1 MKNLKLKVIIKYLK
15 PYKKEF
21 LYGGIALLVVNI
33 LSVLIPLEVKNIID
47 QLKDGFSSSFVIKK
61 SLWLMFLATCMGL
74 IRLLSRQIVFGIGR
88 KVEVNL
94 RQKLFDHLLIQDP
107 DWIQKKGSG
116 DIISRA
122 TSDVENIRRLLGFT
136 VLSLCNIVLA
146 YSLTIPS
153 MLSINRTLTI
163 AALMIFPLILLIVSL
178 FGGRMV
184 NQRKLQQESLSKLSD
199 LIQEDLSGISAIKI
213 YAQEEVEIKEFDNYN
228 NLYRNSAIKLARTA
242 STLFPLLQGIS
253 SISLLVLL
261 GLGTSQLESGFITIG
276 GLVALILFVERL
288 VFPTALLGFT
298 LNTFQL
304 GQVSLDRVEEIFE
317 NTPKIVDKKQVKVL
331 KKKVNGFITIGGLV
345 ALILFVERLVFPTA
359 LLGFTLN
366 TFQLGQVSLDR
377 VEEIFQNNPKIV
389 DNPKAKFIKK
399 KVTGLIEAKGL
410 KIKYEGSNFNSLNG
424 LNFKIKP
431 GELIAIVGPVGC
443 GKTTLAK
450 SLGRTIEIPDGQLY
464 LDNTDIKSIK
474 LRDLRKHIAI
484 VPQEAFLFTSTIS
497 DNLKFGEPKATR
509 NKVKTSA
516 KKAGLLDD
524 INSFPDGF
532 KTIVGER
539 GITLSGGQRQRTAL
553 GRALLVDASVVVLDD
568 ALASVDNKTAAIIIE
583 EMRENKTKTILMI
596 SHQLSVAATCD
607 RVLVMDKG
615 EIVQEG
621 THRDLI
627 ATKGLYKKLWEREI
641 ATNQIVS

>member
-1 MKNLKLKVIIKYLK
+1 MKNLKLKVIFKYIK

-33 LSVLIPLEVKNIID
+33 LNVLIPLEVKNIID
-47 QLKDGFSSSFVIKK
+47 QLKDGFSSNFVISK

-74 IRLLSRQIVFGIGR
+74 IRLFSRQIVFGIGR

-94 RQKLFDHLLIQDP
+94 RQKLFDHLLVQDP

-153 MLSINRTLTI
+153 MLSINKTLTV
-163 AALMIFPLILLIVSL
+163 ASLMIFPMILVIVSL
-178 FGGRMV
+178 FGGKMV
-184 NQRKLQQESLSKLSD
+184 SQRKIQQESLSKLSD

-213 YAQEEVEIKEFDNYN
+213 YGQEESEKKEFN
-228 NLYRNSAIKLARTA
+228 NFNKVYRNSAIKLARTA

-253 SISLLVLL
+253 SISLLILL
-261 GLGTSQLESGFITIG
+261 GLGTSQLE
-276 GLVALILFVERL
+276 
-288 VFPTALLGFT
+288 
-298 LNTFQL
+298 
-304 GQVSLDRVEEIFE
+304 
-317 NTPKIVDKKQVKVL
+317 K
-331 KKKVNGFITIGGLV
+331 GFITIGGLV

-377 VEEIFQNNPKIV
+377 VEEIFQNSPNIV
-389 DNPKAKFIKK
+389 DKPKTKFIKK
-399 KVTGLIEAKGL
+399 KIKGFIEAKNL
-410 KIKYEGSNFNSLNG
+410 KIRYKGAKFNSLNR
-424 LNFKIKP
+424 LNFKIYP

-450 SLGRTIEIPDGQLY
+450 SLGRTIEIPDGQLFF
-464 LDNTDIKSIK
+464 DKIDIKNIK
-474 LRDLRKHIAI
+474 LSDLRKHVAI

-497 DNLKFGEPKATR
+497 ENLKFGDPKASKNT
-509 NKVKTSA
+509 VKKSA
-516 KKAGLLDD
+516 VNAGLIDD
-524 INSFPDGF
+524 INSFPKGF

-568 ALASVDNKTAAIIIE
+568 ALASVDNKTASKIIE
-583 EMRENKTKTILMI
+583 EMRGNKSKTILMI

-621 THRDLI
+621 IHKNLI
-627 ATKGLYKKLWEREI
+627 KTNGLYKKLWEREI
-641 ATNQIVS
+641 ATNKIVS

>member
-1 MKNLKLKVIIKYLK
+1 MKNLNLKVFIKYIK

-21 LYGGIALLVVNI
+21 LYGGFALLAVNI
-33 LSVLIPLEVKNIID
+33 LSVLIPLEVRNIID
-47 QLKDGFSSSFVIKK
+47 QLKDGFSSNYVISK

-94 RQKLFDHLLIQDP
+94 RQRLFDHLLIQDP

-153 MLSINRTLTI
+153 MLSINRTLTV
-163 AALMIFPLILLIVSL
+163 AALMIFPMILIIVSL

-184 NQRKLQQESLSKLSD
+184 SQRKVQQESLSKLSD

-213 YAQEEVEIKEFDNYN
+213 YGQENAEKREFNYFN
-228 NLYRNSAIKLARTA
+228 KIYRNSAIKLARTA
-242 STLFPLLQGIS
+242 STLFPLLQGVS
-253 SISLLVLL
+253 SISLLILL
-261 GLGTSQLESGFITIG
+261 GLGTYQLE
-276 GLVALILFVERL
+276 
-288 VFPTALLGFT
+288 
-298 LNTFQL
+298 
-304 GQVSLDRVEEIFE
+304 
-317 NTPKIVDKKQVKVL
+317 
-331 KKKVNGFITIGGLV
+331 NGFITIGGLV

-377 VEEIFQNNPKIV
+377 VDEIFKNTPKIF
-389 DNPKAKFIKK
+389 DKSKAKTLKK
-399 KVTGLIEAKGL
+399 RANGLIEAKNL
-410 KIKYEGSNFNSLNG
+410 KIRYEGSKFNSLNG
-424 LNFKIKP
+424 LNFIIQP

-464 LDNTDIKSIK
+464 LDNVDIKNIK
-474 LRDLRKHIAI
+474 LSALRKNIAI

-497 DNLKFGEPKATR
+497 DNLKFGEPKASR
-509 NKVKTSA
+509 KIVRESA
-516 KKAGLLDD
+516 SNAGLIED
-524 INSFPDGF
+524 INSFPQGF

-568 ALASVDNKTAAIIIE
+568 ALASVDNKTATIIIDE
-583 EMRENKTKTILMI
+583 IRENKNKTILMI
-596 SHQLSVAATCD
+596 SHQLSVAASCD

-621 THRDLI
+621 THKYLL
-627 ATKGLYKKLWEREI
+627 TKKGLYKKLWDREI
-641 ATNQIVS
+641 ATNKIKS

>member
-1 MKNLKLKVIIKYLK
+1 MKNLKLKVIFKYLK

-47 QLKDGFSSSFVIKK
+47 QLKDGFSSSFVISK
-61 SLWLMFLATCMGL
+61 SLLLMFLATCMGL
-74 IRLLSRQIVFGIGR
+74 IRLFSRQIVFGIGR

-153 MLSINRTLTI
+153 MLSINKTLTV
-163 AALMIFPLILLIVSL
+163 AALMIFPMILLIVSL

-184 NQRKLQQESLSKLSD
+184 SQRKIQQESLSKLSD

-213 YAQEEVEIKEFDNYN
+213 YAQEEAEKKEFN
-228 NLYRNSAIKLARTA
+228 NFNKVYRNSAIKLARTA

-253 SISLLVLL
+253 SISLLILL
-261 GLGTSQLESGFITIG
+261 GLGTSQLE
-276 GLVALILFVERL
+276 
-288 VFPTALLGFT
+288 
-298 LNTFQL
+298 
-304 GQVSLDRVEEIFE
+304 
-317 NTPKIVDKKQVKVL
+317 
-331 KKKVNGFITIGGLV
+331 NGFITIGGLV

-377 VEEIFQNNPKIV
+377 VEEIFQNNPKIT
-389 DNPKAKFIKK
+389 DKPKAKSIKK
-399 KVTGLIEAKGL
+399 KVKGLIEAKNL
-410 KIKYEGSNFNSLNG
+410 KIKYEGAKFNSLNR
-424 LNFKIKP
+424 LNFKINP

-450 SLGRTIEIPDGQLY
+450 SLGRTIEIPDGQLF
-464 LDNTDIKSIK
+464 LDNIDIKNIK

-497 DNLKFGEPKATR
+497 ENLKFGDPKASR
-509 NKVKTSA
+509 NVVKKSA
-516 KKAGLLDD
+516 VNAGLIDD
-524 INSFPDGF
+524 INSFPEGF

-568 ALASVDNKTAAIIIE
+568 ALASVDNKTAAKIIE
-583 EMRENKTKTILMI
+583 EMRGNKSKTILMI

-607 RVLVMDKG
+607 RVLVMDQGK
-615 EIVQEG
+615 IVQEG
-621 THRDLI
+621 IHKDLI
-627 ATKGLYKKLWEREI
+627 TTNGLYKKLWEREI
-641 ATNQIVS
+641 ATNKIVS

>member
-1 MKNLKLKVIIKYLK
+1 MKNLKLKVITKYLK

-21 LYGGIALLVVNI
+21 LYGSVALLIVNI
-33 LSVLIPLEVKNIID
+33 LSVVIPLEVKNIID
-47 QLKDGFSSSFVIKK
+47 QLQKSFSSEFVISK
-61 SLWLMFLATCMGL
+61 SLWLIFLATCMGL
-74 IRLLSRQIVFGIGR
+74 IRLFSRQIVFGIGR

-153 MLSINRTLTI
+153 MFSINKPLTI
-163 AALMIFPLILLIVSL
+163 SALMIFPAILGIVSL
-178 FGGRMV
+178 FGGKMV
-184 NQRKLQQESLSKLSD
+184 SQRKTQQESLSKLSD

-213 YAQEEVEIKEFDNYN
+213 YGQEKAEKEEFNIYN
-228 NLYRNSAIKLARTA
+228 KMYQNSAIKLARTA

-253 SISLLVLL
+253 SISLLILL
-261 GLGTSQLESGFITIG
+261 SLGTYQLENGFISIG
-276 GLVALILFVERL
+276 GLVALILY
-288 VFPTALLGFT
+288 
-298 LNTFQL
+298 
-304 GQVSLDRVEEIFE
+304 
-317 NTPKIVDKKQVKVL
+317 
-331 KKKVNGFITIGGLV
+331 
-345 ALILFVERLVFPTA
+345 VERLVFPTA

-377 VEEIFQNNPKIV
+377 VEEIFQNNPNIV
-389 DNPKAKFIKK
+389 DASDTKFLKK
-399 KVTGLIEAKGL
+399 KIQGFVEAKDL
-410 KIKYEGSNFNSLNG
+410 TIKYPGSKFNSLDG
-424 LNFKIKP
+424 LNFKIYP

-450 SLGRTIEIPDGQLY
+450 SLGRTIEIPDGQLF
-464 LDNTDIKSIK
+464 LDKKDIKSIK
-474 LRDLRKHIAI
+474 LDDLRKNVAI

-497 DNLKFGEPKATR
+497 ENLSFGRPKASMEL
-509 NKVKTSA
+509 VKKSA
-516 KKAGLLDD
+516 SKAALIDD
-524 INSFPDGF
+524 INNFPLRF
-532 KTIVGER
+532 RTIVGER

-553 GRALLVDASVVVLDD
+553 GRAFLVDSSLIVLDD
-568 ALASVDNKTAAIIIE
+568 ALASVDNNTASIIID
-583 EMRENKTKTILMI
+583 EMREKNNKTILMI

-615 EIVQEG
+615 RIVQEG
-621 THRDLI
+621 KHKNLVKE
-627 ATKGLYKKLWEREI
+627 KGLYKKLWEREL
-641 ATNQIVS
+641 ATNRIEK

>member
-1 MKNLKLKVIIKYLK
+1 MKNIKLKVIFKYLK

-21 LYGGIALLVVNI
+21 LYGGIALIVVNI

-47 QLKDGFSSSFVIKK
+47 QLKDGFSSSFVISK
-61 SLWLMFLATCMGL
+61 SLLLMLLATCMGL
-74 IRLLSRQIVFGIGR
+74 IRLFSRQIVFGIGR

-153 MLSINRTLTI
+153 MLSINKTLTV
-163 AALMIFPLILLIVSL
+163 AALMIFPMILVIVSL

-184 NQRKLQQESLSKLSD
+184 SQRKIQQESLSKLSD

-213 YAQEEVEIKEFDNYN
+213 YSQEEAEKKEFNNYN
-228 NLYRNSAIKLARTA
+228 KVYRNSAIKLARTA

-253 SISLLVLL
+253 SISLLILL
-261 GLGTSQLESGFITIG
+261 GLGTSQLE
-276 GLVALILFVERL
+276 
-288 VFPTALLGFT
+288 
-298 LNTFQL
+298 
-304 GQVSLDRVEEIFE
+304 
-317 NTPKIVDKKQVKVL
+317 
-331 KKKVNGFITIGGLV
+331 NGFITIGGLV

-377 VEEIFQNNPKIV
+377 VEEIFQNSPKIT
-389 DNPKAKFIKK
+389 DKPKAKFIKK
-399 KVTGLIEAKGL
+399 KVKGTIEAKNL
-410 KIKYEGSNFNSLNG
+410 KIKYEGAKFNSLNK
-424 LNFKIKP
+424 LNFKINP

-450 SLGRTIEIPDGQLY
+450 SLGRTIEIPDGQLF
-464 LDNTDIKSIK
+464 LDDIDIKNIK

-497 DNLKFGEPKATR
+497 ENLKFGDPKASR
-509 NKVKTSA
+509 NVVKKSA
-516 KKAGLLDD
+516 VNAGLIDD
-524 INSFPDGF
+524 INSFPEGF

-568 ALASVDNKTAAIIIE
+568 ALASVDNKTAAKIIE
-583 EMRENKTKTILMI
+583 EMRGNKSKTILMI

-607 RVLVMDKG
+607 RVLVMDQGK
-615 EIVQEG
+615 IVQEG
-621 THRDLI
+621 VHKDLI
-627 ATKGLYKKLWEREI
+627 IKNGLYKKLWEREI
-641 ATNQIVS
+641 ATNKIVS

>member
-1 MKNLKLKVIIKYLK
+1 MKNLKLKVIFKYLK

-21 LYGGIALLVVNI
+21 LYGGIALLVVNV
-33 LSVLIPLEVKNIID
+33 LSILIPLEVKNIID
-47 QLKDGFSSSFVIKK
+47 QLKDGFSSSYVISK
-61 SLWLMFLATCMGL
+61 SLLLMFLATCMGL
-74 IRLLSRQIVFGIGR
+74 IRLFSRQIVFGIGR

-153 MLSINRTLTI
+153 MLSINKTLTV
-163 AALMIFPLILLIVSL
+163 AALMIFPMILVIVSL

-184 NQRKLQQESLSKLSD
+184 SQRKIQQESLSKLSD

-213 YAQEEVEIKEFDNYN
+213 YAQEEAEKKEFNNYN
-228 NLYRNSAIKLARTA
+228 KVYRNSAIKLARTA

-253 SISLLVLL
+253 SISLLILL
-261 GLGTSQLESGFITIG
+261 GLGTSQLE
-276 GLVALILFVERL
+276 
-288 VFPTALLGFT
+288 
-298 LNTFQL
+298 
-304 GQVSLDRVEEIFE
+304 
-317 NTPKIVDKKQVKVL
+317 
-331 KKKVNGFITIGGLV
+331 NGFITIGGLV

-377 VEEIFQNNPKIV
+377 VEEIFQNNPKIT
-389 DNPKAKFIKK
+389 DKPEAKFIKK
-399 KVTGLIEAKGL
+399 KVKGTIEAKNL
-410 KIKYEGSNFNSLNG
+410 KIKYDGAKFNSLNR
-424 LNFKIKP
+424 LNFKINP

-450 SLGRTIEIPDGQLY
+450 SLGRTIEIPDGQLF
-464 LDNTDIKSIK
+464 LDDIDIKNIK

-497 DNLKFGEPKATR
+497 ENLKFGDPKASR
-509 NKVKTSA
+509 NAVKKSA
-516 KKAGLLDD
+516 VNAGLIDD
-524 INSFPDGF
+524 INSFPEGF

-568 ALASVDNKTAAIIIE
+568 ALASVDNKTAAKIIE
-583 EMRENKTKTILMI
+583 EMRGNKSKTILMI

-607 RVLVMDKG
+607 RVLVMDQGK
-615 EIVQEG
+615 IVQEG
-621 THRDLI
+621 IHKDLI
-627 ATKGLYKKLWEREI
+627 TTNGLYKKLWEREI
-641 ATNQIVS
+641 ATNKIVS

>member
-1 MKNLKLKVIIKYLK
+1 MKNLNLKVITKYLR

-21 LYGGIALLVVNI
+21 FYGAVALLMVNI
-33 LSVLIPLEVKNIID
+33 LSVVIPLEVKNIID
-47 QLKDGFSSSFVIKK
+47 QLQNGFSSNFIVKK
-61 SLWLMFLATCMGL
+61 SLWLIFLATCMGL
-74 IRLLSRQIVFGIGR
+74 IRLFSRQIVFGIGR

-153 MLSINRTLTI
+153 MFSINKTLTI
-163 AALMIFPLILLIVSL
+163 SALMIFPLILGIVSL

-184 NQRKLQQESLSKLSD
+184 SQRRAQQESLSKLSD

-213 YAQEEVEIKEFDNYN
+213 YAQENAEKKEFDIYN
-228 NLYRNSAIKLARTA
+228 DMYRNSAIKLARTA

-253 SISLLVLL
+253 SISLLILL
-261 GLGTSQLESGFITIG
+261 GLGTYQL
-276 GLVALILFVERL
+276 
-288 VFPTALLGFT
+288 
-298 LNTFQL
+298 
-304 GQVSLDRVEEIFE
+304 D
-317 NTPKIVDKKQVKVL
+317 
-331 KKKVNGFITIGGLV
+331 NGYISIGGLV

-377 VEEIFQNNPKIV
+377 VEEIFQNTPNIV
-389 DNPKAKFIKK
+389 DKSNLKLLDKKIK
-399 KVTGLIEAKGL
+399 GLLEAKNL
-410 KIKYEGSNFNSLNG
+410 TIKYPGTKQNSLDG
-424 LNFKIKP
+424 LSFKIYP

-450 SLGRTIEIPDGQLY
+450 SLGRTIEIPDGQLF
-464 LDNTDIKSIK
+464 LDEIDIKNIK
-474 LRDLRKHIAI
+474 LKDLRKNIAI

-497 DNLKFGEPKATR
+497 ENLSFGKPNAPNEL
-509 NKVKTSA
+509 VKQSA
-516 KKAGLLDD
+516 SKAGLTDD
-524 INSFPDGF
+524 INYFPKGF

-553 GRALLVDASVVVLDD
+553 GRALLIDSPVIVLDD
-568 ALASVDNKTAAIIIE
+568 ALASVDNKTASNIIDEI
-583 EMRENKTKTILMI
+583 RGHNKKTILMI

-607 RVLVMDKG
+607 RVLVIDEG
-615 EIVQEG
+615 VIVQEG
-621 THRDLI
+621 KHKDLVLEN
-627 ATKGLYKKLWEREI
+627 GLYKKLWEREL
-641 ATNQIVS
+641 ATNKIRN

>member
-1 MKNLKLKVIIKYLK
+1 MKNLKLKVIFKYLK

-47 QLKDGFSSSFVIKK
+47 QLKDGFSSSFVISK
-61 SLWLMFLATCMGL
+61 SLLLMFLATCMGL
-74 IRLLSRQIVFGIGR
+74 IRLFSRQIVFGIGR

-153 MLSINRTLTI
+153 MLSINKTLTV
-163 AALMIFPLILLIVSL
+163 AALMIFPMILLIVSL

-184 NQRKLQQESLSKLSD
+184 SQRKIQQESLSKLSD

-213 YAQEEVEIKEFDNYN
+213 YAQEEAEKKEFNNYN
-228 NLYRNSAIKLARTA
+228 KVYRNSAIKLARTA

-253 SISLLVLL
+253 SISLLILL
-261 GLGTSQLESGFITIG
+261 GLGTSQLE
-276 GLVALILFVERL
+276 
-288 VFPTALLGFT
+288 
-298 LNTFQL
+298 
-304 GQVSLDRVEEIFE
+304 
-317 NTPKIVDKKQVKVL
+317 
-331 KKKVNGFITIGGLV
+331 NGFITIGGLV

-377 VEEIFQNNPKIV
+377 VEEIFQNNPKII

-399 KVTGLIEAKGL
+399 KVKGFIEAKNL
-410 KIKYEGSNFNSLNG
+410 KIRYEGAKFNSLNR
-424 LNFKIKP
+424 LNFKINP
-431 GELIAIVGPVGC
+431 GELVAIVGPVGC

-450 SLGRTIEIPDGQLY
+450 SLGRTIEIPDGQLF
-464 LDNTDIKSIK
+464 LDNIDIKNIK

-497 DNLKFGEPKATR
+497 ENLKFGDPKASR
-509 NKVKTSA
+509 NTVKKSA
-516 KKAGLLDD
+516 VNAGLIDD
-524 INSFPDGF
+524 INSFPEGF

-568 ALASVDNKTAAIIIE
+568 ALASVDNKTAAKIIE
-583 EMRENKTKTILMI
+583 EMRGNKSKTILMI

-621 THRDLI
+621 IHKDLI
-627 ATKGLYKKLWEREI
+627 TTNGLYKKLWEREI
-641 ATNQIVS
+641 ATNKIGS

>member
-1 MKNLKLKVIIKYLK
+1 MKNLKLKVIFKYLK

-47 QLKDGFSSSFVIKK
+47 QLKDGFSSSFVISK
-61 SLWLMFLATCMGL
+61 SLLLMFLATCMGL
-74 IRLLSRQIVFGIGR
+74 IRLFSRQIVFGIGR

-153 MLSINRTLTI
+153 MLSINKTLTV
-163 AALMIFPLILLIVSL
+163 AALMIFPMILLIVSL

-184 NQRKLQQESLSKLSD
+184 SQRKIQQESLSKLSD

-213 YAQEEVEIKEFDNYN
+213 YAQEEAEKKEFN
-228 NLYRNSAIKLARTA
+228 NFNNVYRNSAINLARTA

-253 SISLLVLL
+253 SISLLILL
-261 GLGTSQLESGFITIG
+261 GLGTSQLE
-276 GLVALILFVERL
+276 
-288 VFPTALLGFT
+288 
-298 LNTFQL
+298 
-304 GQVSLDRVEEIFE
+304 
-317 NTPKIVDKKQVKVL
+317 
-331 KKKVNGFITIGGLV
+331 NGFITIGGLV

-377 VEEIFQNNPKIV
+377 VEEIFQNNPKIT
-389 DNPKAKFIKK
+389 DKPKAKSIKK
-399 KVTGLIEAKGL
+399 KVKGLIEAKNL
-410 KIKYEGSNFNSLNG
+410 QIKYEGAKFNSLNR
-424 LNFKIKP
+424 LNFKINP

-450 SLGRTIEIPDGQLY
+450 SLGRTIEIPDGQLF
-464 LDNTDIKSIK
+464 LDNIDIKNIK

-497 DNLKFGEPKATR
+497 ENLKFGDPKASR
-509 NKVKTSA
+509 NVVKKSA
-516 KKAGLLDD
+516 VNAGLIDD
-524 INSFPDGF
+524 INSFPEGF

-568 ALASVDNKTAAIIIE
+568 ALASVDNKTAAKIIE
-583 EMRENKTKTILMI
+583 EMRGNKSKTILMI

-607 RVLVMDKG
+607 RVLVMDQG

-621 THRDLI
+621 IHKDLI
-627 ATKGLYKKLWEREI
+627 TTNGLYKKLWEREI
-641 ATNQIVS
+641 ATNKIVS

>member
-1 MKNLKLKVIIKYLK
+1 MKNLKLEVIFKYLK

-47 QLKDGFSSSFVIKK
+47 QLKDGFSSSFVISK

-74 IRLLSRQIVFGIGR
+74 IRLFSRQIVFGIGR

-153 MLSINRTLTI
+153 MLSINKTMTV
-163 AALMIFPLILLIVSL
+163 AALMIFPMILVIVSL

-184 NQRKLQQESLSKLSD
+184 SQRKIQQESLSKLSD

-213 YAQEEVEIKEFDNYN
+213 YAQEDAEKKEFNIYN
-228 NLYRNSAIKLARTA
+228 KVYRNSAIKLARTA

-253 SISLLVLL
+253 SISLLILL
-261 GLGTSQLESGFITIG
+261 GLGTSQLE
-276 GLVALILFVERL
+276 
-288 VFPTALLGFT
+288 
-298 LNTFQL
+298 
-304 GQVSLDRVEEIFE
+304 
-317 NTPKIVDKKQVKVL
+317 
-331 KKKVNGFITIGGLV
+331 NGFITIGGLV

-377 VEEIFQNNPKIV
+377 VEEIFQNSPKIV
-389 DNPKAKFIKK
+389 DKPKAKVIKK
-399 KVTGLIEAKGL
+399 KVKGFIEAKNL
-410 KIKYEGSNFNSLNG
+410 TIKYEGSKFNSLNG
-424 LNFKIKP
+424 LNFKINP

-450 SLGRTIEIPDGQLY
+450 SLCRTIEIPDKQLF
-464 LDNTDIKSIK
+464 LDNIDIKNIK
-474 LRDLRKHIAI
+474 LSDLRKNVAI

-509 NKVKTSA
+509 NKVKKSA
-516 KKAGLLDD
+516 VNAGLIDD
-524 INSFPDGF
+524 INSFPEGF

-553 GRALLVDASVVVLDD
+553 GRALLVDASVVVIDD

-583 EMRENKTKTILMI
+583 EMRENKSKTILMI

-615 EIVQEG
+615 KIVQEG
-621 THRDLI
+621 VHKHLI
-627 ATKGLYKKLWEREI
+627 TTNGLYKKLWEREI
-641 ATNQIVS
+641 ATNQLVS

>member
-1 MKNLKLKVIIKYLK
+1 MKNLKLKVIFKYLK

-33 LSVLIPLEVKNIID
+33 LSILIPLEVKNIID
-47 QLKDGFSSSFVIKK
+47 QLKDGFSSSFVISK
-61 SLWLMFLATCMGL
+61 SLLLMFLATCMGL
-74 IRLLSRQIVFGIGR
+74 IRLFSRQIVFGIGR

-153 MLSINRTLTI
+153 MLSINKTLTV
-163 AALMIFPLILLIVSL
+163 AALMIFPMILVIVSL

-184 NQRKLQQESLSKLSD
+184 SQRKIQQESLSKLSD

-213 YAQEEVEIKEFDNYN
+213 YAQEEAEKREFN
-228 NLYRNSAIKLARTA
+228 NFNKVYRNSAIKLARTA

-253 SISLLVLL
+253 SISLLILL
-261 GLGTSQLESGFITIG
+261 GLGTSQLE
-276 GLVALILFVERL
+276 
-288 VFPTALLGFT
+288 
-298 LNTFQL
+298 
-304 GQVSLDRVEEIFE
+304 
-317 NTPKIVDKKQVKVL
+317 
-331 KKKVNGFITIGGLV
+331 NGFITIGGLV

-377 VEEIFQNNPKIV
+377 VEEIFQNNPKIT
-389 DNPKAKFIKK
+389 DKPKAKSIKK
-399 KVTGLIEAKGL
+399 KVKGLIEAKNL
-410 KIKYEGSNFNSLNG
+410 KIKYEGAKFNSLNR
-424 LNFKIKP
+424 LNFKINP

-450 SLGRTIEIPDGQLY
+450 SLGRTIEIPDGQLF
-464 LDNTDIKSIK
+464 LDNIDIKNIK
-474 LRDLRKHIAI
+474 LKDLRKHIAI

-497 DNLKFGEPKATR
+497 ENLKFGDPKASR
-509 NKVKTSA
+509 NVVKKSA
-516 KKAGLLDD
+516 VNAGLIDD
-524 INSFPDGF
+524 INSFPEGF

-568 ALASVDNKTAAIIIE
+568 ALASVDNKTAAKIIE
-583 EMRENKTKTILMI
+583 EMRGNKSKTILMI

-607 RVLVMDKG
+607 RVLVMDQGK
-615 EIVQEG
+615 IVQEG
-621 THRDLI
+621 IHKDLI
-627 ATKGLYKKLWEREI
+627 TTNGLYKKLWEREI
-641 ATNQIVS
+641 ATNKIVS